1 MRIVQ
6 MLPSL
11 GYGDAIGNDVLALD
25 GAMREA
31 GYDTCIYAVNI
42 DSRLAEYGDRIKPV
56 SEYVDSPAT
65 TVIYHLSI
73 GDALNR
79 FAASL
84 TARILIIYHNITP
97 LHFLYPEF
105 PCSLSYS
112 LQGRDD
118 IGLLGKKA
126 VAAFGDSDFNRRELV
141 AAGYTCPTE
150 VLPIL
155 IRFPDYEKTPSQE
168 VMERYQNDT
177 AVKVLFTGRMSP
189 NKCIHDVMA
198 AFTYYQRVCNE
209 DSKLFLVGFYTD
221 TRPYYPA
228 LKRYEEQL
236 GAKDIM
242 FSGHIPF
249 DQILAYYRS
258 ADIFVCLSEHEG
270 FCVPLVEAM
279 YFGIPIIAYD
289 STAVGETLGGAGL
302 LLQDKSPEV
311 VGEAIDLVMKDPAL
325 RQRLIDS
332 GRERLKYF
340 DNERI
345 KEQFLGYLKKYL

>member
-25 GAMREA
+25 DAMREA
-31 GYDTCIYAVNI
+31 GYDTAIYAVNI
-42 DSRLAEYGDRIKPV
+42 DERLSGDRIHPV
-56 SEYVDSPAT
+56 SEYVDAPST

-73 GDALNR
+73 GDALNDY
-79 FAASL
+79 AATL
-84 TARILIIYHNITP
+84 TARLLIIYHNITP

-105 PCSLSYS
+105 PFPLSYA
-112 LQGRDD
+112 LRGRDQMRA
-118 IGLLGKKA
+118 LGKKA
-126 VAAFGDSDFNRRELV
+126 VAAFGDSDYNRRELV
-141 AAGYTCPTE
+141 DAGYTCPTE

-155 IRFPDYEKTPSQE
+155 IRFPDYEKTPSAE
-168 VMERYQNDT
+168 VMERYKNDT
-177 AVKVLFTGRMSP
+177 AVKVNFTGRMSP

-198 AFTYYQRVCNE
+198 AFAYYQKAVNE
-209 DSKLFLVGFYTD
+209 DSRLFLVGFHTE

-236 GAKDIM
+236 GARNIL

-258 ADIFVCLSEHEG
+258 SDVFVCLSEHEG

-289 STAVGETLGGAGL
+289 CAAVGETLGDGGL
-302 LLQDKSPEV
+302 LLQDKSPAV
-311 VGEAIDLVMKDPAL
+311 VGEAINLVMTDDAL
-325 RQRLIDS
+325 RQTLIEK

-340 DNERI
+340 DNARI
-345 KEQFLGYLKKYL
+345 KAQFLGYLKKYL